1 MHVHDDVNPHSLR
14 ILEGIFSL
22 GAAQWVFKNVVVLM
36 ANKNDISPLSVGR
49 KCVLNIRTGKKDGHF
64 G

>member
-1 MHVHDDVNPHSLR
+1 MHAHDDVNPLSLR
-14 ILEGIFSL
+14 MLEGTFSI
-22 GAAQWVFKNVVVLM
+22 GATQWIFKNVVVFM
-36 ANKNDISPLSVGR
+36 ANKNDISPLSVGG